1 MKLVDA
7 FADYSRFIK
16 IRRDIHAHPELGFD
30 EHRTSEIVATLLKE
44 WGIEVHRGI
53 AGTGVVGVLKVGEG
67 GRTLSLRAD
76 LDALPLQEINE
87 FEHKSTNDGKMHACG
102 HDGHTTMLLAAAW
115 HLSQTRNFNGTVNF
129 VFQLRKWVKR
139 VPRR

>member
-67 GRTLSLRAD
+67 GRT
-76 LDALPLQEINE
+76 
-87 FEHKSTNDGKMHACG
+87 
-102 HDGHTTMLLAAAW
+102 
-115 HLSQTRNFNGTVNF
+115 
-129 VFQLRKWVKR
+129 
-139 VPRR
+139 

>member
-44 WGIEVHRGI
+44 WGINKGLWLTEMRI
-53 AGTGVVGVLKVGEG
+53 K
-67 GRTLSLRAD
+67 
-76 LDALPLQEINE
+76 
-87 FEHKSTNDGKMHACG
+87 
-102 HDGHTTMLLAAAW
+102 
-115 HLSQTRNFNGTVNF
+115 
-129 VFQLRKWVKR
+129 
-139 VPRR
+139 